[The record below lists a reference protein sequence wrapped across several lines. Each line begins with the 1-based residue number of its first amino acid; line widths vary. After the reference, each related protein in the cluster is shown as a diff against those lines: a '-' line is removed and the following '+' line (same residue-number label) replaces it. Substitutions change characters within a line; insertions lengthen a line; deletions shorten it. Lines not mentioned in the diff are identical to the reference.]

1 MEKVEIS
8 VHRVQQPPLSG
19 KGRGGIVK
27 EDDMEV
33 NNSRNALLALHRSGG
48 KVQTGH
54 PSGGNVLEQGI
65 SSENKNKISLGRI
78 SDKVPTVSE
87 LICQTPLKNQCWKI
101 VFNEVNG
108 DKPFRKIQPG
118 TEIFMDTR
126 TKELSWG
133 EEAQNPGLAEK
144 NRPMAEPPVLNR
156 YPAKLEPAPEP
167 IPEPINDPSKELGG
181 LAGAGI
187 SEKGGAG
194 LANAVSRFIGKD
206 YEEMDCYEM
215 VVGGLKSMGVKY
227 QGRGGLGE
235 HLIRD
240 ALSRGLGY
248 NHFLNGEGLVSRSGN
263 KVFERS
269 FFSVNDPHA
278 ASKQVMQ
285 EMDTRLEPGQIL
297 SFSTRTR
304 GHTGIVSK
312 KDGVWTFINSG
323 NMDNN
328 LAGSNGQKGV
338 GEEALGEEVA
348 NWFTLASR
356 LDQGLKIT
364 LGSMDME
371 KLAKFRVGKGIGDG
385 KV

>member
-1 MEKVEIS
+1 MCGFILINT
-8 VHRVQQPPLSG
+8 RLSPE
-19 KGRGGIVK
+19 RGEGTVK

-33 NNSRNALLALHRSGG
+33 NNGQNAFLALHRSNG
-48 KVQTGH
+48 KVQTGQ
-54 PSGGNVLEQGI
+54 PSGGNALHQGI
-65 SSENKNKISLGRI
+65 SSGNKNRVFLGRI

-101 VFNEVNG
+101 VFNDVNG

-126 TKELSWG
+126 TNELFWG
-133 EEAQNPGLAEK
+133 ETAQTSGLAEK
-144 NRPMAEPPVLNR
+144 SRPMAEPPVLNR
-156 YPAKLEPAPEP
+156 YPVKGGPAL
-167 IPEPINDPSKELGG
+167 DPQIDP
-181 LAGAGI
+181 AGEAGKGPRVGS
-187 SEKGGAG
+187 SEKEDAG
-194 LANAVSRFIGKD
+194 LANAVSRFIGND

-215 VVGGLKSMGVKY
+215 VVNGLKRMGVKY

-235 HLIRD
+235 HLIQD

-263 KVFERS
+263 KVFEKS

-278 ASKQVMQ
+278 ASRQVMQ

-304 GHTGIVSK
+304 GHTGVVSK

-323 NMDNN
+323 TMDND
-328 LAGSNGQKGV
+328 LAGRNGLKGV
-338 GEEALGEEVA
+338 GEEALNEEVA

-356 LDQGLKIT
+356 LGQGLKIT

-371 KLAKFRVGKGIGDG
+371 KLAKFRGENGKEDG
-385 KV
+385 QV